1 MQCCGTAHRRRSES
15 SRTQQSKQ
23 KDMRES
29 IVFYR
34 SFHEALKELPPRYR
48 DELYPALIEYG
59 LTGVEP
65 EGLSLVAQSVFILCK
80 AVMDSTAKRYDNAC
94 KGGAPKGNSNARKQP
109 ETTEKQPAAKTKQLK
124 TTEKQPRPEKKQPN
138 EDVNYNEDDNDNVN
152 ENISLCSSHAKNAA
166 ADAAKERTF
175 ISNCDFIL
183 NSGDTA
189 EYRTEE
195 PLGSIGSTPVET
207 VQKNSGAGAETLPSE
222 RCRAEEATLPS
233 DTIAAESRPP
243 QRAAAEIRRP
253 RRNCRGIARASCGRC
268 ADSLAAVQRPVR
280 RRVWRQGRGVC
291 PPAISPWL
299 HSRPDRKTTAGIV
312 WPLRQPDRAGTAG
325 TVCRRITKQT
335 APKRD
340 SLLCRSAV
348 T

>member
-1 MQCCGTAHRRRSES
+1 
-15 SRTQQSKQ
+15 
-23 KDMRES
+23 MRES

-48 DELYPALIEYG
+48 NELYPALIEYG

-138 EDVNYNEDDNDNVN
+138 DNVDVDEDVNVDVN

-195 PLGSIGSTPVET
+195 PLGSIDSTPVET
-207 VQKNSGAGAETLPSE
+207 VQKNSGAGAETLLSE
-222 RCRAEEATLPS
+222 QCRAQKETLPS

-243 QRAAAEIRRP
+243 YRVTAETPQP
-253 RRNCRGIARASCGRC
+253 RRNCRGIARALLGGG

-280 RRVWRQGRGVC
+280 RRVWRQERGVC
-291 PPAISPWL
+291 PPAISPWR

-312 WPLRQPDRAGTAG
+312 WQLRQPGRAATAG
-325 TVCRRITKQT
+325 IVCRRITKQT
-335 APKRD
+335 VPKRN